1 MKLKI
6 KWAEKLI
13 IIKLNFIK
21 YFSFMNQII
30 VEDIENLIKSLHEY
44 NSEFSLEFLRSRYLP
59 DITIK
64 KPKPTKKTY
73 QKRSTQTSK
82 HFVPDQQY
90 RCIARCWGD
99 DPPVKYDVKTKTW
112 IYGKQCSRY
121 KTNGDYCAIHYKQY
135 LSPQGLKHGVFSR
148 DPPHSHYNK
157 YKKKIENR
165 FKIVTEV

>member
-1 MKLKI
+1 MKQKI

-30 VEDIENLIKSLHEY
+30 IDDIENLIKSLHKY
-44 NSEFSLEFLRSRYLP
+44 NSKFSLEFLRNRYLP

-64 KPKPTKKTY
+64 KPKINKKTY
-73 QKRSTQTSK
+73 QKRKTQTSK
-82 HFVPDQQY
+82 RFVPEQRY

-99 DPPVKYDVKTKTW
+99 DPPVKYDVKNNNW

-135 LSPQGLKHGVFSR
+135 LSPQGLKHGVFGR
-148 DPPHSHYNK
+148 EPPHSHYNK

-165 FKIVTEV
+165 FKIVSEV